1 MSAGITVLSTV
12 YFERQSL
19 FVSYWLSSSKR
30 RLDNNIRFVRTTPT
44 RYQTESAFIINGIAL
59 FISMAVRQK
68 QLIQRLIDDRLAAA
82 EAQLADLDEQVKAKK
97 TEIRKLQKEKEA
109 ELRAAAEQKA
119 AEERAALM
127 KAFIDS
133 GKSFGE
139 VMSFLKT
146 RSE

>member
-1 MSAGITVLSTV
+1 MAKKKGSIL
-12 YFERQSL
+12 QS
-19 FVSYWLSSSKR
+19 
-30 RLDNNIRFVRTTPT
+30 
-44 RYQTESAFIINGIAL
+44 
-59 FISMAVRQK
+59 
-68 QLIQRLIDDRLAAA
+68 IDDRLAVA

-97 TEIRKLQKEKEA
+97 TEIRKLQKEQEA

>member
-1 MSAGITVLSTV
+1 MAKKKVSIL
-12 YFERQSL
+12 QS
-19 FVSYWLSSSKR
+19 
-30 RLDNNIRFVRTTPT
+30 
-44 RYQTESAFIINGIAL
+44 
-59 FISMAVRQK
+59 
-68 QLIQRLIDDRLAAA
+68 IDDRLAAA

>member
-1 MSAGITVLSTV
+1 
-12 YFERQSL
+12 
-19 FVSYWLSSSKR
+19 
-30 RLDNNIRFVRTTPT
+30 
-44 RYQTESAFIINGIAL
+44 
-59 FISMAVRQK
+59 MAVRQK

-127 KAFIDS
+127 KAFSDS

>member
-1 MSAGITVLSTV
+1 MAKKKGSIL
-12 YFERQSL
+12 QS
-19 FVSYWLSSSKR
+19 
-30 RLDNNIRFVRTTPT
+30 
-44 RYQTESAFIINGIAL
+44 
-59 FISMAVRQK
+59 
-68 QLIQRLIDDRLAAA
+68 IDDRLAVA

-109 ELRAAAEQKA
+109 ELRVAAEQKA

>member
-1 MSAGITVLSTV
+1 MAKKKGSIL
-12 YFERQSL
+12 QS
-19 FVSYWLSSSKR
+19 
-30 RLDNNIRFVRTTPT
+30 
-44 RYQTESAFIINGIAL
+44 
-59 FISMAVRQK
+59 
-68 QLIQRLIDDRLAAA
+68 IDDRLAVA